1 MFGQDIG
8 MLGHEGEVI
17 AGDGFDFEP
26 RDELPPAL
34 RLGALPVHLGGG
46 PDQGGGPVVTRGRW
60 PATLHT

>member
-8 MLGHEGEVI
+8 MLGHGGEVI

-34 RLGALPVHLGGG
+34 RLGALPIHL
-46 PDQGGGPVVTRGRW
+46 GGGPVVTRGRW